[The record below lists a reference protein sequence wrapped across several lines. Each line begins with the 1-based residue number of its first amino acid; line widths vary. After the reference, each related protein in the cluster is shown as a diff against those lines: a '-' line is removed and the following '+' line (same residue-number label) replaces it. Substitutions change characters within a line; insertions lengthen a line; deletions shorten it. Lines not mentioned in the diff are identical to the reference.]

1 MTAKNLHTKRLAK
14 RKKNRRMRTDRGLI
28 KMASSLSATLVT
40 RKDVSFWMD
49 MYKDAEVKRQL
60 YAAPSDSAQ
69 AFSDYLHC
77 RQKAFTVW
85 HGARRIGGFLL
96 SAVAP
101 FIATFTIV
109 IHRDFR
115 SRGYGR
121 GLMALVES
129 TAFQE
134 GFRTLRADVYS
145 DNTASIKRLE
155 KCGFRHFI
163 WLEKNLT

>member
-1 MTAKNLHTKRLAK
+1 
-14 RKKNRRMRTDRGLI
+14 MRTDHGPIRI
-28 KMASSLSATLVT
+28 ASSLSATLVK
-40 RKDVSFWMD
+40 RKDISFWMD

-60 YAAPSDSAQ
+60 YAVPLDSAQ
-69 AFSDYLHC
+69 ALSDYLHC
-77 RQKAFTVW
+77 EQKAFTVW
-85 HGARRIGGFLL
+85 RRDKRIGGFLL
-96 SAVAP
+96 SEVAP

-121 GLMALVES
+121 SLMALVEA
-129 TAFQE
+129 TALQE

-145 DNTASIKRLE
+145 DNTASITRLE

-163 WLEKNLT
+163 WLEKNI

>member
-1 MTAKNLHTKRLAK
+1 MTGKNSHAERSNEGKRT
-14 RKKNRRMRTDRGLI
+14 RFMMTGHGPI
-28 KMASSLSATLVT
+28 KMASSLSATPVK

-49 MYKDAEVKRQL
+49 MYKDVEVKRQL
-60 YAAPSDSAQ
+60 YAVPLDSAQ
-69 AFSDYLHC
+69 ALFDYLHC
-77 RQKAFTVW
+77 EQKAFTVW
-85 HGARRIGGFLL
+85 HRDKRIGGFFL

-101 FIATFTIV
+101 FIATFAFV

-121 GLMALVES
+121 RLMALVES
-129 TAFQE
+129 TALQE

-145 DNTASIKRLE
+145 DNTASITRLE

-163 WLEKNLT
+163 WLEKNI